1 MNVDKGIGVTGE
13 EMTQLMLLH
22 EQDIRNQ
29 ENIGSEDLNP
39 DRMTYEQLL
48 ELEEGM
54 GKVSK
59 GLKPNELLVFI
70 NK

>member
-1 MNVDKGIGVTGE
+1 MNVDKESGLTVE

-22 EQDIRNQ
+22 EQDIRDQ